1 MAKINRKGYYFTL
14 DVMLAVI
21 LLVSVVTLLYKTE
34 SYTEP
39 SLPLEIQTK
48 DFLNYLSNTNAN
60 TSTNEVI
67 MYIKNEGEK
76 IPDHLNMLDYIIMTN
91 NKPILLPVIIRTQE
105 LLGGFTLGPPDVEYQ
120 GLIDGFFNNKTKV
133 SIALTEVN
141 TGTPV
146 NIYNGGDTR
155 TDTTRVSL
163 KQFHVYAEANDFDDG
178 AYLLTVEVWQ
188 WIKKVWCTLQSQYS

>member
-188 WIKKVWCTLQSQYS
+188 